1 MSAKGLNQAWIEMP
15 AASFDA
21 DQPMSCY
28 RAWNC
33 MQNLQHLIDSSG
45 QYRVNTVATTGKFIL
60 GHGYTGSDP
69 PVLPPPSSLSWEF
82 PLTMMHPEHPP
93 NFDIRVAAMISDDG
107 EPDATIVASVTA
119 IHDNHDIWG
128 GASQV
133 GRLYYSTAT
142 VDSET
147 ASWVIDDQFIWP
159 QPTTDYLQMLRRYT
173 VTENGGSALIKEVVV
188 RFTIA
193 ARIAEGSSQTVR
205 VVGAQFREFA

>member
-1 MSAKGLNQAWIEMP
+1 MSAKSYNQAWIGMP
-15 AASFDA
+15 TASFNA
-21 DQPMSCY
+21 DQAMSAY
-28 RAWNC
+28 RAWTC
-33 MQNLQHLIDSSG
+33 MHNLQHLIDSSG

-82 PLTMMHPEHPP
+82 PLTIMHAESPP
-93 NFDIRVAAMISDDG
+93 NFDIRVAAAIADDT
-107 EPDATIVASVTA
+107 EDDAQLVATVTA

-128 GASQV
+128 GASPV
-133 GRLYYSTAT
+133 GRLYYATAA
-142 VDSET
+142 VSSET
-147 ASWVIDDQFIWP
+147 ASWVIDEQFIWP

-173 VTENGGSALIKEVVV
+173 VSENGGSAQIKEVMV

-193 ARIAEGSSQTVR
+193 ARIVEGSSQTVY